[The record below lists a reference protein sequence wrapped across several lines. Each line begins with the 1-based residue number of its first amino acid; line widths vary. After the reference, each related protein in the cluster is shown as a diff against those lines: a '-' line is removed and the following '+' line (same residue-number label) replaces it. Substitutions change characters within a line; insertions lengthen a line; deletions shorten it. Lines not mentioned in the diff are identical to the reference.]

1 METVFVATKNA
12 HKVAE
17 FERLLAPL
25 GASVCGLPDGLDPA
39 PETGTQL
46 VSNAVEKAAYYAPYC
61 RGWVLADDSGL
72 CVDALDG
79 RPGVMSARYAG
90 VHGDDAAN
98 NAKLLRE
105 LAEIPDAQR
114 TAEFVCALALW
125 HHELCVGLTAVGRVR
140 GIILREPH
148 GANGFGYDPLF
159 WVPELG
165 RTFADMTVEEKNQY
179 SHRRRAVDRLLELA
193 AHIPMVS

>member
-1 METVFVATKNA
+1 METVFVVTKNA

-25 GASVCGLPDGLDPA
+25 GACVRGLPDGLEAA
-39 PETGTQL
+39 PETGAQL

-61 RGWVLADDSGL
+61 HGWVLADDSGL

-105 LAEIPDAQR
+105 LADVPDPQR

-125 HHELCVGLTAVGRVR
+125 HHELGVGLTAVGRVR
-140 GIILREPH
+140 GIILRAPH

-193 AHIPMVS
+193 AHIPLVS